1 MYITCGAQAIAHH
14 LPTDSQLGPE
24 QWNSHSLQN
33 SFCMM
38 SYGMKYPYGQF
49 KSAVL
54 ILFPPSSTGPSWR
67 MALVSYNA

>member
-33 SFCMM
+33 SFCVI
-38 SYGMKYPYGQF
+38 SCGIEYPFVQCR
-49 KSAVL
+49 STVL
-54 ILFPPSSTGPSWR
+54 IVFPLSSLGPS
-67 MALVSYNA
+67 L